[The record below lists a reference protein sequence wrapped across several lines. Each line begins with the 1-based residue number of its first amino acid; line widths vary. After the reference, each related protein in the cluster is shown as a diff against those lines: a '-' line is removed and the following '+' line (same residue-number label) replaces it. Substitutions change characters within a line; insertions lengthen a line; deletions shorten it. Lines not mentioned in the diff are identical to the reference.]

1 MLSTRVHGY
10 MDYMMGLLLLLLPV
24 FANFPSSA
32 NTLLVILGAG
42 TIVYSL
48 ITDYETSLLKIL
60 SMKTHLMID
69 LMAGILL
76 IVSPWLFGFAD
87 EVIWPF
93 IVLGAIEIGASLATS
108 RQPSYQGAT
117 TEHH

>member
-1 MLSTRVHGY
+1 MISTRMHGY

-24 FANFPSSA
+24 FGNFPSSA

-42 TIVYSL
+42 TIMYSL
-48 ITDYETSLLKIL
+48 ITNYETGLMHIL

-69 LMAGILL
+69 LLAGILL
-76 IVSPWLFGFAD
+76 ITSPWLFGFAD

-93 IVLGAIEIGASLATS
+93 VVLGAIEIGASLMTS
-108 RQPSYQGAT
+108 RHPSYQGASS
-117 TEHH
+117 EHH

>member
-1 MLSTRVHGY
+1 MISTRIHGY

-24 FANFPSSA
+24 FGNFPSSA

-42 TIVYSL
+42 TIMYSL
-48 ITDYETSLLKIL
+48 ITNYETSLLNIL

-76 IVSPWLFGFAD
+76 VVSPWLFGFAD
-87 EVIWPF
+87 EIIWPF
-93 IVLGAIEIGASLATS
+93 LVLGAIEIGASLMTS
-108 RQPSYQGAT
+108 RQPSYQRAP
-117 TEHH
+117 EHH